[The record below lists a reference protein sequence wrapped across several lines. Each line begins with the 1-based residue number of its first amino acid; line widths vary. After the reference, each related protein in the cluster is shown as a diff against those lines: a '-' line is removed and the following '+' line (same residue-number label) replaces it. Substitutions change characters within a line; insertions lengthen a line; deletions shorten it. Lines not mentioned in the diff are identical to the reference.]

1 MNTSVVSRA
10 FGRRAFL
17 GVAVLAAVLSGC
29 KPAGGGAAGD
39 TIPIGEFASLTGSEA
54 AFGRSSHNGT
64 VMAIEE
70 VNAAGGILGK
80 KVTLIT
86 EDNQTKEGESATAV
100 KKLISRDKVVAVLG
114 EVASGRSL
122 EAAEQC
128 QKYQIPQVSPSSTN
142 PKVTERG
149 DYIFRVCFID
159 PFQGTVMAKF
169 AKDTL
174 KARKVAVLTDVGAPY
189 SVGLGTFFRQRF
201 LQDGGEIV
209 AEQKFTKDDKDF
221 KAQLTAIK
229 AAGPEAVFVPAY
241 YSQVTLIVMQ
251 ARELGMTIPFFGG
264 DGWEA
269 PELLQGPGAKEALEG
284 CYFSTH
290 FSPDQKSPRAAEF
303 VTKYA
308 AKHGAKPD
316 AMAALGYDSAM
327 ILCDAIRRAGS
338 AEPAKIRGALAGLKD
353 YEAVTGRITLDE
365 NRNARKSAVIIGIK
379 NGGFSYQETVNP

>member
-189 SVGLGTFFRQRF
+189 SVGLGTFFR
-201 LQDGGEIV
+201 
-209 AEQKFTKDDKDF
+209 
-221 KAQLTAIK
+221 
-229 AAGPEAVFVPAY
+229 
-241 YSQVTLIVMQ
+241 
-251 ARELGMTIPFFGG
+251 
-264 DGWEA
+264 
-269 PELLQGPGAKEALEG
+269 
-284 CYFSTH
+284 
-290 FSPDQKSPRAAEF
+290 
-303 VTKYA
+303 
-308 AKHGAKPD
+308 
-316 AMAALGYDSAM
+316 
-327 ILCDAIRRAGS
+327 
-338 AEPAKIRGALAGLKD
+338 
-353 YEAVTGRITLDE
+353 
-365 NRNARKSAVIIGIK
+365 
-379 NGGFSYQETVNP
+379 